1 MLKRGGG
8 GLTESSPPLFSIQR
22 YFENIKQT

>member
-1 MLKRGGG
+1 MLKRGGGG
-8 GLTESSPPLFSIQR
+8 GLTESSPLFSIQR